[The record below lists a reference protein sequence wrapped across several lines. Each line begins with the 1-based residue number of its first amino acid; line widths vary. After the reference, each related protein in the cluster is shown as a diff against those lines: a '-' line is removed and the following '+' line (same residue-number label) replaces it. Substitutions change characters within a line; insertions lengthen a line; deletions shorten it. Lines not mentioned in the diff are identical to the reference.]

1 MKSKYFNISEN
12 KDGTFFVTTLKG
24 RVIDTS
30 AYMYEF
36 NPKQPKFIKIRHDGG
51 AWCSLF
57 NERGCALKDTM
68 WVNDVVLNDDGSYC
82 VQEYMNDDKWT
93 HYDNKIF
100 SKHFLSLPAICLS
113 AVLVSGAAIMISI
126 LCEEKNKQKNFDE
139 NFEMSDGGHIQKVY
153 SSPVQVLPKQNE
165 HIHE

>member
-24 RVIDTS
+24 RLIEAS
-30 AYMYEF
+30 AHMYEI

-93 HYDNKIF
+93 RYDNKVF
-100 SKHFLSLPAICLS
+100 SKHFFRMPTICVS
-113 AVLVSGAAIMISI
+113 AAFVSGVVVMINN
-126 LCEEKNKQKNFDE
+126 LCETDNKQESFVEKI
-139 NFEMSDGGHIQKVY
+139 EMSDGGHIQKVY
-153 SSPVQVLPKQNE
+153 SSPAQVLPEQNE
-165 HIHE
+165 RIHE